1 MASSNY
7 LDSPFGGADT
17 RKFTVGGLDELY
29 LINKEFIQGFTDV
42 KDAFGATL
50 EVTAIQLVTGK
61 TFQEIEFKEQSA
73 SYTDAFKYAT
83 GGNKNMAQ
91 GVNFSI
97 DAAGSEA
104 LEKSHQIQLA
114 RRTVA
119 LVKTKKGEYKILG
132 LSLGLVCTDTKAD
145 SGAKYDDVSTLE
157 FTLSG
162 VNLGHAPVVTL
173 DATEFAAL
181 VTRVA

>member
-1 MASSNY
+1 MAASNY

-29 LINKEFIQGFTDV
+29 LINKEHIASFSGTT
-42 KDAFGATL
+42 DAFGAIVD
-50 EVTAIQLVTGK
+50 VTSIQLVSGK

-73 SYTDAFKYAT
+73 SYSDEYKYSV

-91 GVNFSI
+91 AVNFSI
-97 DAAGSEA
+97 DAAGVEA
-104 LEKSHQIQLA
+104 IEKSHQIQLA
-114 RRTVA
+114 RRLVA
-119 LVKTKKGEYKILG
+119 LVKRKNGEYKVLG
-132 LSLGLVCTDTKAD
+132 LSLGLNCTDTKAD
-145 SGAKYDDVSTLE
+145 SGAKYDDVATLE

-162 VNLGHAPVVTL
+162 VNLGHAPQLTL
-173 DATEFAAL
+173 DATALAAL